1 MKGLPTSILEE
12 VYYKGILPSVTYCIA
27 VWGTCSISIF
37 NDLEQ
42 LHFKAAKLIY
52 KIPSE
57 TPDLDVLR
65 IANWKPLNYIYKR
78 RLATLM
84 YQVKAKTLPEPLTD
98 LFELN
103 KYDNRYSLRNKNDHS
118 HIRYNNEYGRNNV
131 RYRGPIVWNN
141 IPQNIK
147 DAEMQQ
153 SFKAKL
159 KQAGKKLEQIQF
171 EKEACTIQLR
181 KDDFLYF

>member
-1 MKGLPTSILEE
+1 MKGFPTSVLEE
-12 VYYKGILPSVTYCIA
+12 VYYKGIVPSVTYCIA

-37 NDLEQ
+37 NDLKQ
-42 LHFKAAKLIY
+42 LHIKAAKLIY

-98 LFELN
+98 LFEFN
-103 KYDNRYSLRNKNDHS
+103 KNDNRYSLRNKNDS
-118 HIRYNNEYGRNNV
+118 SRIRYNNEYGRNSV
-131 RYRGPIVWNN
+131 GYRGPIVWNN

-147 DAEMQQ
+147 DAETQQ

-159 KQAGKKLEQIQF
+159 KRQVKNLNRF
-171 EKEACTIQLR
+171 NSR
-181 KDDFLYF
+181 KRLVQYN